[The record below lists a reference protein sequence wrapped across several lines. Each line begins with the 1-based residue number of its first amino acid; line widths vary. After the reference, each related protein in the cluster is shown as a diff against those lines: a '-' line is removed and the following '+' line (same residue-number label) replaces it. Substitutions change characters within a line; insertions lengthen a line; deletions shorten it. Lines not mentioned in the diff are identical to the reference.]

1 MAANFQKYTRIA
13 IFGCLIQ
20 EINLELLVKI
30 IQIIIKKFFTFIQ
43 IRQLLNFLQTMREIL
58 VLQLGGFG
66 NKMGVK
72 FWEEMFEDSEFGS
85 DIDQQNQN
93 KNILL
98 NSSNVVYYN
107 LSEKTPLPRTI
118 QVDLGQDLP
127 YSNTNFNP
135 CNQFS
140 FNYSSGNNFGFVKN
154 NCCNQVIDIIFD
166 RIRQEIEQCDSLQGF
181 QIFASIIGGTGS
193 GLSAV
198 LSQKLKDEYPNA
210 ITQCNLLVPS
220 INLNDDCVVSPY
232 NFGLAFSQLMDSA
245 EQLIFFDNQGLK
257 QNLSRLGIQF
267 DYQDANLHVAQTI
280 CCNSSPFRNPG
291 DINSSLRKLST
302 NLSPFS
308 NYKLFTCNMTNNQY
322 SDYYKEY
329 LKMDEYQILKELISS
344 NHNQTSTVYTKGRF
358 LSAALS
364 VRGKVSNKELDKYCS
379 CLDYFIEY
387 QRHRLEV
394 RKKYEGIKM
403 FFTNICQ
410 KKYQNYEFFGS
421 SIVHSSSITQSLS
434 SISEKFKKMYPKKS
448 YVHKYIQEGIEES
461 EFVGAQSRLDDTI
474 FLYQDT
480 SDTYQDENVE
490 DWE

>member
-1 MAANFQKYTRIA
+1 
-13 IFGCLIQ
+13 
-20 EINLELLVKI
+20 
-30 IQIIIKKFFTFIQ
+30 
-43 IRQLLNFLQTMREIL
+43 MREIL

-72 FWEEMFEDSEFGS
+72 FWEEMYIDSEFES
-85 DIDQQNQN
+85 DIDLQEQN
-93 KNILL
+93 KNNLL
-98 NSSNVVYYN
+98 NSSNILFYN
-107 LSEKTPLPRTI
+107 LSEKTPLPRTV

-127 YSNTNFNP
+127 YSNTDFNP

-154 NCCNQVIDIIFD
+154 NCCNQIVDIIFD

-181 QIFASIIGGTGS
+181 QIFASIIG
-193 GLSAV
+193 AV
-198 LSQKLKDEYPNA
+198 LSQMLNDEYSNA

-220 INLNDDCVVSPY
+220 VKLNDNCVVSPY
-232 NFGLAFSQLMDSA
+232 NSALAFNQLIDSA
-245 EQLIFFDNQGLK
+245 EQLIFFDNEGLK

-302 NLSPFS
+302 NLSPFAF
-308 NYKLFTCNMTNNQY
+308 YKLFTCNMTNNLY

-329 LKMDEYQILKELISS
+329 LKMDEYQIFKELISS
-344 NHNQTSTVYTKGRF
+344 DHNQTSAVYTQGKF
-358 LSAALS
+358 VSAALS
-364 VRGKVSNKELDKYCS
+364 VRGKVSNKEFDKQCS
-379 CLDYFIEY
+379 CFDYYLEH
-387 QRHRLEV
+387 QRYRTGV
-394 RKKYEGIKM
+394 KKKFEGINM

-421 SIVHSSSITQSLS
+421 SIIHSSSITQSLKS
-434 SISEKFKKMYPKKS
+434 LSEKFKKMYPKKS

-480 SDTYQDENVE
+480 LDTYQDEHFE
-490 DWE
+490 YQE